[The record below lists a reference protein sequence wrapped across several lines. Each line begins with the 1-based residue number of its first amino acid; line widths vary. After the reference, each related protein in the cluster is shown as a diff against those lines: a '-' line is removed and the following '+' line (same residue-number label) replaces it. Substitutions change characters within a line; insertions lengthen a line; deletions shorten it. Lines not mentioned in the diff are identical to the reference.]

1 MECGFCKKVITPPL
15 GTPIVGYYNERL
27 TKGVIDD
34 LYVRAAAFSDGTST
48 AVILEADLCLIGYM
62 VCDDFRKTIS
72 KFCQIPMDAIWI
84 SANHTHTGPLT
95 GKDFASDR
103 TVSPQYIDFLR
114 VTFRDAAAYALQDL
128 KPAEFYVAETEAK
141 GISYIRR
148 FRMKDG
154 TARTNP
160 GALNPDIDH
169 PLGEP
174 NESLKLLKIV
184 RKGGDDL
191 FIFNF
196 GTHSDTVGGE
206 YISADFS
213 GYACATIE
221 GAIPGTQAMF
231 LLAPQGDVNHFDVTK
246 PNCGKIISEAQN
258 TDIRERAAHARYM
271 GRVLAGKI
279 LTVCDRAKKIDAG
292 KIAWAMK
299 ELEIPSHQENHRL
312 EEAQRINNLYMSG
325 RENEIG
331 ATGMHLTELIADARR
346 VIRLKD
352 GPESYHYSVY
362 ALRLGEFILAG
373 LPGEPFTDIHNR
385 ILEATPFENTMV
397 CCQINA
403 STGYF
408 PTTHAFA
415 EGGYEAKTSNYAPG
429 VDNILVTGMTELL
442 NSLR

>member
-15 GTPIVGYYNERL
+15 GTPIVGYYSERL

-34 LYVRAAAFSDGTST
+34 LYVRAVAFSDGIFK
-48 AVILEADLCLIGYM
+48 AVVLEADLCLISVT
-62 VCDDFRKTIS
+62 VCDDFRKAIS
-72 KFCQIPMDAIWI
+72 EFCQIPIEAIWI

-128 KPAEFYVAETEAK
+128 RPASFYVAETKAE
-141 GISYIRR
+141 GISFVRR

-154 TARTNP
+154 SVRANP
-160 GALNPDIDH
+160 GALNPNIDH
-169 PLGEP
+169 PLGKP

-184 RKGGDDL
+184 RQGGDDL
-191 FIFNF
+191 FLFNF

-213 GYACATIE
+213 GYACAAIE
-221 GAIPGTQAMF
+221 SAIPGTQAMF

-246 PNCGKIISEAQN
+246 PNSGKVISEKQ
-258 TDIRERAAHARYM
+258 DEDVRERAAHARYM
-271 GRVLAGKI
+271 GRVLAGAI
-279 LTVCDRAKKIDAG
+279 LQICDRAKRIEASKITWG
-292 KIAWAMK
+292 QM
-299 ELEIPSHQENHRL
+299 EVEIPSHQENHRL
-312 EEAQRINNLYMSG
+312 EESQRINDLYMSG

-352 GPESYHYSVY
+352 GPKAYHFSLY
-362 ALRLGEFILAG
+362 ALRLGDFVLAG
-373 LPGEPFTDIHNR
+373 LPGEPFTEIHNR
-385 ILEATPFENTMV
+385 ILNATPFENTMV

-408 PTTHAFA
+408 PSSQAYE
-415 EGGYEAKTSNYAPG
+415 EGGYEAKTSSYAPG
-429 VDNILVTGMTELL
+429 VDNILVKGMLELL
-442 NSLR
+442 NTLK

>member
-15 GTPIVGYYNERL
+15 GTPIVGYYSDRL

-34 LYVRAAAFSDGTST
+34 LYVRAAAFSDGTT
-48 AVILEADLCLIGYM
+48 KAVILEADLCLIS
-62 VCDDFRKTIS
+62 VTLCDDFRKTIS
-72 KFCQIPMDAIWI
+72 EFCQIPIEAIWI

-103 TVSPQYIDFLR
+103 TVSPQYVDFLR

-128 KPAEFYVAETEAK
+128 KPAEFYVAEGKAE
-141 GISYIRR
+141 GISFIRR

-154 TARTNP
+154 TVRTNP
-160 GALNPDIDH
+160 GALNPNIDH
-169 PLGEP
+169 ALGTP

-184 RKGGDDL
+184 RDGGDDL

-213 GYACATIE
+213 AYACAAIE
-221 GAIPGTQAMF
+221 GAISGTQAMF

-246 PNCGKIISEAQN
+246 PNCGKVISEKQ
-258 TDIRERAAHARYM
+258 DQDVKERAAHARYM
-271 GRVLAGKI
+271 GRVLAGTI
-279 LTVCDRAKKIDAG
+279 LQICDRAKKVDAG
-292 KIAWAMK
+292 KITWAK
-299 ELEIPSHQENHRL
+299 TDVEIPSHRENDRL
-312 EEAQRINNLYMSG
+312 EEALRINDLYMSG

-346 VIRLKD
+346 IIKLKD
-352 GPESYHYSVY
+352 GPDAYHFSLY
-362 ALRLGEFILAG
+362 ALRLGDFVLAG
-373 LPGEPFTDIHNR
+373 LPGEPFTEIHNR
-385 ILEATPFENTMV
+385 ILKDTPFENTMV

-408 PTTHAFA
+408 PTSQAYE
-415 EGGYEAKTSNYAPG
+415 EGGYEARTSVYAPG
-429 VDNILVTGMTELL
+429 ADNILVNGMLELL
-442 NSLR
+442 KSLK